1 MFLPTCPSLVF
12 SCFSRRHSSR
22 EKTCLVFRGDLEVFF
37 KSDWKGLEGFF
48 SRYYQQ
54 KKIFGGS
61 LALSL
66 LMKMRGRGKLKK
78 ETKESPKRELSKMP
92 KVLLQQ
98 KVKKIRRTWL
108 QRWKWKYELSV
119 SEQKRMNSLKLIS
132 KKYFFG

>member
-1 MFLPTCPSLVF
+1 M
-12 SCFSRRHSSR
+12 
-22 EKTCLVFRGDLEVFF
+22 VFRGDLEVFL

-78 ETKESPKRELSKMP
+78 K
-92 KVLLQQ
+92 
-98 KVKKIRRTWL
+98 
-108 QRWKWKYELSV
+108 
-119 SEQKRMNSLKLIS
+119 QKRVPSES
-132 KKYFFG
+132 